1 MGPDAVTEM
10 AREHLGA
17 KTNAKEGRVFLE
29 RDPDPV
35 YLAAQPGVFVVG
47 AHWTAEHDHADV
59 ACERLRQADRRN
71 GGTGNQVHSLA
82 RARAAR
88 ADRELNVFD
97 AG

>member
-59 ACERLRQADRRN
+59 ACERLRQRIAV
-71 GGTGNQVHSLA
+71 TGAPAIKFTAL
-82 RARAAR
+82 RAQ
-88 ADRELNVFD
+88 EPPEPT
-97 AG
+97 GS